1 MAHQT
6 IDSELWRLLERTAEA
21 VQDLGWN
28 VVVLVLRDQST
39 QTTYPVA
46 AATTDPGLK
55 STLLAEPPTPFRSD
69 AWRQNQFRISRSYLV
84 DHHLPED
91 AHTRAD
97 DEWQNDNFLIIPL
110 EIDGEEWGW
119 LAIDDPVDRQR
130 PTPAT
135 IQTLELFADQAA
147 LTIQQARL
155 HLQARQH
162 IARQH
167 VLTEI
172 AHTISQHLEMIDLF
186 PAIIRQLQRVFTFER
201 ASITLR
207 EGQRPHTQIFAHDSR
222 QDDELEIRS
231 PLPTSLEEIAFT
243 QIVQEQQPYRAVG
256 DLAESIELDD
266 ENRLLE
272 DGIRSYTCLPLSM
285 WNHVIGVFSLAAE
298 TPDTFQ
304 PGDADFLLQMIQPI
318 AGAVWNALL
327 HELEQKRR
335 HTADALAQLSKII
348 NSTLELDEVLELALQ
363 QLARVINYDTSSI
376 LLVEG
381 DSLKIVACQG
391 FEDPQAL
398 IGAVFRI
405 EEDNISHRVM
415 RSQRVRVVPDVQQ
428 LPEWGHN
435 RDDVEGFES
444 IRGWIGAPLLVRDQS
459 IGLLVVDKLEPDFYT
474 EEDGETV
481 AAFATQIAIAI
492 QNARLYQAT
501 QEQRDKLAAIL
512 TDTTDAVIVLDE
524 TGQIWLLN
532 PAAQRTLKRPRNE
545 QLTGQL
551 IHALRLPE
559 LSAALEIAQSTRQP
573 TTSEMAG
580 PDGISLNA
588 SIAPVRGVGWV
599 IVMQDVTLFKELDR
613 LRTEWVA
620 AVSHDLKNPIQVI
633 QLGAALLEMDGPLN
647 ELQLERI
654 KIIQRGTEQL
664 SNLVTNVLDLAQLE
678 AGPSLRLA
686 SVNPLD
692 VITAG
697 LAEIEHLAAKKQQL
711 FVSDITPDL
720 PLIRSDGKLLQRALV
735 NLLSNAIKYT
745 PIGGTITL
753 RAALM
758 GEELAIE
765 VGDTGP
771 GIPADALPH
780 LFDRFYRVPGTDA
793 EGSGLGLSIVKSIIE
808 KHNGSVQVTSVE
820 GQGSTFTIRLPLVQ

>member
-1 MAHQT
+1 
-6 IDSELWRLLERTAEA
+6 
-21 VQDLGWN
+21 
-28 VVVLVLRDQST
+28 
-39 QTTYPVA
+39 
-46 AATTDPGLK
+46 
-55 STLLAEPPTPFRSD
+55 
-69 AWRQNQFRISRSYLV
+69 
-84 DHHLPED
+84 
-91 AHTRAD
+91 
-97 DEWQNDNFLIIPL
+97 
-110 EIDGEEWGW
+110 
-119 LAIDDPVDRQR
+119 
-130 PTPAT
+130 
-135 IQTLELFADQAA
+135 
-147 LTIQQARL
+147 
-155 HLQARQH
+155 
-162 IARQH
+162 
-167 VLTEI
+167 
-172 AHTISQHLEMIDLF
+172 
-186 PAIIRQLQRVFTFER
+186 
-201 ASITLR
+201 
-207 EGQRPHTQIFAHDSR
+207 
-222 QDDELEIRS
+222 
-231 PLPTSLEEIAFT
+231 
-243 QIVQEQQPYRAVG
+243 
-256 DLAESIELDD
+256 
-266 ENRLLE
+266 
-272 DGIRSYTCLPLSM
+272 
-285 WNHVIGVFSLAAE
+285 
-298 TPDTFQ
+298 
-304 PGDADFLLQMIQPI
+304 
-318 AGAVWNALL
+318 
-327 HELEQKRR
+327 
-335 HTADALAQLSKII
+335 
-348 NSTLELDEVLELALQ
+348 
-363 QLARVINYDTSSI
+363 
-376 LLVEG
+376 
-381 DSLKIVACQG
+381 
-391 FEDPQAL
+391 
-398 IGAVFRI
+398 
-405 EEDNISHRVM
+405 
-415 RSQRVRVVPDVQQ
+415 
-428 LPEWGHN
+428 
-435 RDDVEGFES
+435 VEGFES